1 MEQESHLNVP
11 RHHHR
16 KDVPDKF
23 LKLRNVLNLI
33 FMLGAIVGVAAY
45 MLSDQDTGIYIIMGS
60 MAFKVVECTLRFIH

>member
-1 MEQESHLNVP
+1 MEQESYLNVP

-16 KDVPDKF
+16 KDSPDKF

-33 FMLGAIVGVAAY
+33 FMLGAIVGVAVY

>member
-1 MEQESHLNVP
+1 MEQESNLNVP
-11 RHHHR
+11 RHHYR

-33 FMLGAIVGVAAY
+33 FMLGAIVGVAVY
-45 MLSDQDTGIYIIMGS
+45 LLSDQDTGIYIIMGS